1 MAWNDFL
8 QQGKG
13 LYQQGKN
20 WLTGNNLTSQ
30 DPNTIRAMNMQTNN
44 PFDPNKRIS
53 PTSSVSDRSYE
64 DTE

>member
-20 WLTGNNLTSQ
+20 WLTGDNLTSQ
-30 DPNTIRAMNMQTNN
+30 NPNTIRAMNKPELNSNSQIT
-44 PFDPNKRIS
+44 DES
-53 PTSSVSDRSYE
+53 
-64 DTE
+64 